1 MGIVDKPA
9 AKGFTLLETLI
20 ALVILSI
27 GLAGTAP
34 PLIQFMRGNSFAAT
48 TTEAATWSQDKL
60 EELRDEDFTTLSAMV
75 GTTPTDT
82 PSAGLTRGWTISDSC
97 SGCGDILAIE
107 VCTAKDDAYDVKCF
121 SADPMASHHYFTIR
135 TRL

>member
-27 GLAGTAP
+27 GLAGTVP

-60 EELRDEDFTTLSAMV
+60 EELRDKEFTILSAQV
-75 GTTPTDT
+75 GTTPTDW
-82 PSAGLTRGWTISDSC
+82 PSPELKRGWIISDSC

-107 VCTAKDDAYDVKCF
+107 VCTAKDTDYAERCF
-121 SADPMASHHYFTIR
+121 SASPVAAHHYFTIR